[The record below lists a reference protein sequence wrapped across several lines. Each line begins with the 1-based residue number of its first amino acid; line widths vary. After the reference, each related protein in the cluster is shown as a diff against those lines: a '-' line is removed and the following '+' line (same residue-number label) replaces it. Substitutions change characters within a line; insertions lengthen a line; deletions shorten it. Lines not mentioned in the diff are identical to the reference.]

1 MARNNLTDRIFS
13 RLQSITGRMRMRV
26 LDQIRVL
33 VEQDHIFRINHLFLF
48 NASTFAFWQ
57 IVYFKLPVV
66 GKELQ
71 NQFNSDSFRNS
82 CTTLFQEQYV

>member
-1 MARNNLTDRIFS
+1 
-13 RLQSITGRMRMRV
+13 MRMRV

-82 CTTLFQEQYV
+82 CTTLSFKNNMYNNKRISKFSLKYAERVR